1 MVCIGGALAC
11 NGSGRGVRFAR
22 VTEEDRACARRERP
36 QNRAGGFQHGMP
48 AVRLEHDARVEI
60 APVVDECRAVAAK
73 SRAGASWYSSVRR
86 VVGQTVKISLIF
98 KLRI

>member
-1 MVCIGGALAC
+1 MWLASAARSPGMGATAVQALRALQK
-11 NGSGRGVRFAR
+11 RMAR
-22 VTEEDRACARRERP
+22 SRRERP
-36 QNRAGGFQHGMP
+36 QNGAGSFQDGMP